1 MNLYRLLIRRL
12 AKRYLDEAFEAGVC
26 AARIGFEMKR
36 KIESTADYLRGH
48 ADGQKMVWEAL
59 EKEVR
64 TRQLEEMDINNA
76 KKGMIH

>member
-1 MNLYRLLIRRL
+1 MNIWHLLIRRL
-12 AKRYLDEAFEAGVC
+12 AKRFIDEAFEAGVC

-59 EKEVR
+59 EKEAR
-64 TRQLEEMDINNA
+64 TRQLEEMDINEA
-76 KKGMIH
+76 KSRLIH